1 MVQYPSIAEQAFDKY
16 RTDRT
21 GMLRYA
27 ARGNREKE
35 TAHVLDAG
43 LGWEEQG
50 CYHMRTIRKHRSMM
64 YCIDRNGAG
73 PSILKKTSM
82 RKQKKSEEKKKNG
95 SVTGS
100 RRPHDGTSFSEGT

>member
-64 YCIDRNGAG
+64 YRQKRCRPFDFGKNLHEETEEIRREKEKRKCD
-73 PSILKKTSM
+73 
-82 RKQKKSEEKKKNG
+82 RKQTAS
-95 SVTGS
+95 
-100 RRPHDGTSFSEGT
+100 

>member
-43 LGWEEQG
+43 L
-50 CYHMRTIRKHRSMM
+50 
-64 YCIDRNGAG
+64 D
-73 PSILKKTSM
+73 
-82 RKQKKSEEKKKNG
+82 
-95 SVTGS
+95 
-100 RRPHDGTSFSEGT
+100 